1 MSIWIYA
8 LFSLISQET
17 TQKTMES
24 HRTSINAFDILRA
37 NSNDLFV
44 PEFND
49 SPRNALEKLRI
60 DLSDWIK
67 NNGGGWKGKDAAQ
80 NVGKKFVTDL
90 ASALWYVDSHSVET
104 LDQKFK
110 IPTIFYE
117 FFGRSFPENY
127 KSTRPKFNSEELTQ
141 KSKKILNYIEL
152 NWMLQCYKIDLT
164 G

>member
-1 MSIWIYA
+1 M
-8 LFSLISQET
+8 
-17 TQKTMES
+17 
-24 HRTSINAFDILRA
+24 
-37 NSNDLFV
+37 
-44 PEFND
+44 
-49 SPRNALEKLRI
+49 
-60 DLSDWIK
+60 
-67 NNGGGWKGKDAAQ
+67 
-80 NVGKKFVTDL
+80 
-90 ASALWYVDSHSVET
+90 ASALWYVDSRSVET